1 MNTNLLLWLLNP
13 QFILI
18 AGTQLLKLLTSEAAK
33 ILWLNVLLL
42 WKNLKHLLKKMMK
55 KKEMRPF
62 QKKKKQK
69 KMEKNVWKK
78 MEKNAKKNL
87 LTLMNTKTKKKFSL
101 EKIFLT

>member
-1 MNTNLLLWLLNP
+1 
-13 QFILI
+13 
-18 AGTQLLKLLTSEAAK
+18 
-33 ILWLNVLLL
+33 
-42 WKNLKHLLKKMMK
+42 MMK